1 MTTWWNKW
9 QITWRNFDV
18 FNRIIVVNAIVFVV
32 VSIFSISGLNT
43 QFNLQ
48 NWLALP
54 VSFSDL
60 LHQPWSV
67 FTYAFVHFDLWHF
80 FFNILV
86 FYYLVQFYQNLANP
100 KLTLN
105 VFFMGILAGA
115 ASFLCVNYVLL
126 QLSLPFEGGGS
137 LIGASAGV
145 RALLIFLAVYVSNY
159 RVGLFMFTVEMKYIG
174 LAAVFFDLF
183 GLMGPNAGGNLAHLG
198 GDLFGGLYAYQLK
211 QGIDIG
217 KGFERF
223 MSTVVGWFNFGQ
235 NRGFKKVYRNGKSN
249 TMSGLSKEDFQ
260 SFNHQKQIDL
270 ILDKISK
277 SGYESL
283 SQQEKDFLFRSGK

>member
-1 MTTWWNKW
+1 MTTWWSKW
-9 QITWRNFDV
+9 QVTWRNFDV

-54 VSFSDL
+54 VSFYDL
-60 LHQPWSV
+60 LYQPWSV
-67 FTYAFVHFDLWHF
+67 FTYGFVHFDLWHF
-80 FFNILV
+80 FFNMLV
-86 FYYLVQFYQNLANP
+86 FYYLVQVYQYLVNP

-115 ASFLCVNYVLL
+115 ASFLLINYLLL
-126 QLSLPFEGGGS
+126 QLSFPLESGS

-174 LAAVFFDLF
+174 LAAVFFDLL
-183 GLMGPNAGGNLAHLG
+183 GLIGPNAGGNLAHLG
-198 GDLFGGLYAYQLK
+198 GDLLGGLYAYQLK
-211 QGIDIG
+211 QGVNIG

-223 MSTVVGWFNFGQ
+223 MSTVVGWFKQGQ
-235 NRGFKKVYRNGKSN
+235 YRKFKKVYRQDTS
-249 TMSGLSKEDFQ
+249 TMAGLSKEDFQ
-260 SFNHQKQIDL
+260 SFNRQKQIDL